1 MIKIAVYG
9 KGGIGKSTTVSN
21 VAAALAEQGLKVLQ
35 IGCDPKADSTIL
47 LRHGE
52 EVPTVLQM
60 YQEKKQNLK
69 LEDIVKIGYKGIVC
83 VEAGG
88 PTPGLGCAG
97 RGIITAL
104 EKLEETG
111 AYEKYQP
118 DVVLYDVLGD
128 VVCGGFSMP
137 MRNGYADKIFIVT
150 SGENMAI
157 HAGANIAMAVENF
170 KNRGY
175 ATLGGLI
182 LNRRNVLREE
192 EKVEELA
199 EDFHTSIVGTLTRSD
214 LVQQAEEQKKTVLE
228 AFPESEMAEEYRIL
242 AKAIL
247 MKVRENKRCQML
259 RKVGESAWPISEKDA
274 VVSIKDASYPIPFPQ
289 GLEFNSPAHGCWNI
303 VHTGMLIPEAHQ
315 IYVCADNCMRG
326 VVLTAAEMCEE
337 DRFSFVIVEEQNLL
351 SGNLEDVTIEGTAD
365 ILRKLKEREEKTGQ
379 KMPKAV
385 LLFTVC
391 LHHFLGCDLERI
403 YRELEQRFPEIRF
416 LRCYMDPIMQK
427 HGPTPDQKLRKA
439 MYEPLNPDRNKMD
452 TKQISILG
460 SDFALDLSCDL
471 KELLAIAGYKVRELQ
486 DCSTW
491 EEYEELGNA
500 GTFLC
505 CYPSGK
511 YGIETLAERLRRA
524 FLYLPLSFDYEEIRS
539 EEETLWNSLGVEGKQ
554 ILSEWMEKKIAL
566 CEEALNHAKQI
577 IGNAPITIDYT
588 FHPRPLG
595 LARLLLIHG
604 FNVRTVFLDSISPEE
619 KEVFEWLK
627 VNAPKLELRATVH
640 AKMRV
645 LHEAHPSEKT
655 LAIGQKAAWS
665 TGSHY
670 FVNLVQGASLQ
681 GFDGIRRTAEL
692 MEEAFLNKKDP
703 KTMIVR
709 KGWGCTSC
717 I

>member
-1 MIKIAVYG
+1 
-9 KGGIGKSTTVSN
+9 
-21 VAAALAEQGLKVLQ
+21 
-35 IGCDPKADSTIL
+35 
-47 LRHGE
+47 
-52 EVPTVLQM
+52 
-60 YQEKKQNLK
+60 
-69 LEDIVKIGYKGIVC
+69 
-83 VEAGG
+83 
-88 PTPGLGCAG
+88 
-97 RGIITAL
+97 
-104 EKLEETG
+104 
-111 AYEKYQP
+111 
-118 DVVLYDVLGD
+118 
-128 VVCGGFSMP
+128 
-137 MRNGYADKIFIVT
+137 
-150 SGENMAI
+150 
-157 HAGANIAMAVENF
+157 
-170 KNRGY
+170 
-175 ATLGGLI
+175 
-182 LNRRNVLREE
+182 
-192 EKVEELA
+192 
-199 EDFHTSIVGTLTRSD
+199 
-214 LVQQAEEQKKTVLE
+214 
-228 AFPESEMAEEYRIL
+228 
-242 AKAIL
+242 
-247 MKVRENKRCQML
+247 ML

-274 VVSIKDASYPIPFPQ
+274 VISIKDASYPIPFPQ

-391 LHHFLGCDLERI
+391 LHHFVGCDLERI

-524 FLYLPLSFDYEEIRS
+524 FLYLPLSFDYEEIRN

-554 ILSEWMEKKIAL
+554 ILSEWMEKKITL

-604 FNVRTVFLDSISPEE
+604 FNVKTVFLDSISPEE
-619 KEVFEWLK
+619 KEVFEKKMKLANCKTMSHFLRKCVLEKEIYVVDLEPFRNLQWLLS
-627 VNAPKLELRATVH
+627 NATNNINQIAKATNTTGVIYKNEIESMNKQIEKLSKEIWQIH
-640 AKMRV
+640 
-645 LHEAHPSEKT
+645 
-655 LAIGQKAAWS
+655 
-665 TGSHY
+665 
-670 FVNLVQGASLQ
+670 SL
-681 GFDGIRRTAEL
+681 L
-692 MEEAFLNKKDP
+692 LNKSKESSGD
-703 KTMIVR
+703 
-709 KGWGCTSC
+709 
-717 I
+717 